1 MDNMDKEAKQI
12 TEQIN
17 NKKVAFFSALDEFK
31 KYYVY
36 YNIYPNYEDYN
47 THYNNSRAQLQTI
60 SSDIFQ
66 ITNNIQRKIEEKN
79 KSMASISE
87 KLEKEK
93 KINQGLNEIAKTL
106 HGVKAGSDVMIN
118 DSKTEYNLQYYK
130 NIEIFIGIL
139 VLLAM
144 LVSPK
149 ASIAL
154 FIIFVVLKSGI
165 LQSFIPILGH
175 LF

>member
-1 MDNMDKEAKQI
+1 MDKEAKQI
-12 TEQIN
+12 NELIN
-17 NKKVAFFSALDEFK
+17 NKKASFFSALDEFK

-36 YNIYPNYEDYN
+36 YNIYPDYEDYN
-47 THYNNSRAQLQTI
+47 THYNDSKQQLQTI
-60 SSDIFQ
+60 SSDVFQ

-79 KSMASISE
+79 NSMVSISQ

-93 KINQGLNEIAKTL
+93 VINQRLNETAKTL
-106 HGVKAGSDVMIN
+106 HGVKAGSDVMID

-130 NIEIFIGIL
+130 NIELFIGIL
-139 VLLAM
+139 VLLAF

-149 ASIAL
+149 VAIAL
-154 FIIFVVLKSGI
+154 FIIFVILKLGI
-165 LQSFIPILGH
+165 PQSIIPGIGR